1 MRGEFVREFHDLQAR
16 RIGQGLDPHRQGLL
30 GETRF
35 HEADFRQQVMVWVET
50 ELLGGLLNGGPE
62 AGAHFGHQRFP
73 GWREEDFL
81 LAIVALNRARVGQ
94 AHLLERI
101 VDARDGGLANA
112 GGLDGRAH
120 TERAVGLKRGDQG
133 KVRRLDRIGAIVEHA
148 HSFCLQPVGKT
159 LQPTGQA
166 QIANLCENIL
176 AHHGIP

>member
-1 MRGEFVREFHDLQAR
+1 M
-16 RIGQGLDPHRQGLL
+16 
-30 GETRF
+30 
-35 HEADFRQQVMVWVET
+35 
-50 ELLGGLLNGGPE
+50 
-62 AGAHFGHQRFP
+62 
-73 GWREEDFL
+73 
-81 LAIVALNRARVGQ
+81 
-94 AHLLERI
+94 
-101 VDARDGGLANA
+101 DARDGGLANA